1 MSFEGRRRPLA
12 GVAVAMFL
20 IAAIPAPARAQTT
33 SASVSG
39 TVQDPQGGVLPGV
52 TVTLKSRSQG
62 NTLTATTDDTGRFV
76 FTIVRP
82 DAYILQA
89 VLQGFKTLERTN
101 VVVNANDKFST
112 GPLTMEV
119 GAMTEEISVSSRVSE
134 LQTTSGERSFTLDSE
149 ALKNIAAGERS
160 LFTFTSLVPGIVPGT
175 NMAPTAADGF
185 TVNGQRPNSNNVT
198 IDGVANIDTG
208 NNGGNMADTNI
219 DAVAEFKVLTN
230 AYQAEYGR
238 AVGGQVQVVTKSGT
252 QAFHGSGYW
261 YGRRSNWNA
270 NTWLNKRQ
278 TPEVPLPKA
287 SRNDSGYTIGGP
299 VYIPGA
305 FNSDKRK
312 LFFFWSQEYQR
323 RNDPVAE
330 RLSRVPTALER
341 QGDFSQSVDSAGN
354 PFPYIR
360 DYTTGLPCGA
370 ADTSGCFQGGGVLG
384 RIPADRQYLPG
395 INALNVYPAANTS
408 RGSGINYSS
417 QAPTKNPRR
426 EDLIRLDFQA
436 TDQWRVTGRFMNTKN
451 DQTQPYG
458 TTWAGAGSDNLD
470 TLDTLFETPGTNWMI
485 SGTGVLNNSTSLEL
499 SLGRAHNSL
508 DFTIQNPSLTRTAAG
523 LSGMPLLFPDAV
535 QADYI
540 PDMRFNGGRLNDNT
554 GFLQTDRGPF
564 TNFNTTY
571 DVIANLTKV
580 WRGHASKAGFY
591 YQSSLKPQSIFASFN
606 SQINFFDNS
615 SNPFDTGFGYA
626 NAATGVFNTYTQA
639 SKYALPEWR
648 YKNFEWYAQ
657 DNWKATGRLTLDYG
671 VRFYYLTPQW
681 DTTLQASNFLPD
693 AFNPNA
699 AAKLFTPVCIGA
711 APCSG
716 TARRGMDPQLVG
728 SGVAPTLDNT
738 VEERFIGRLV
748 PGSDRFNGAFQ
759 AGQGIDDQLQ
769 NGAAFKA
776 SPRLG
781 VVYDITGK
789 SETIVRGGVGI
800 FYDRPQGNMVFDMI
814 ANAPGVLVS
823 SVQWGRLQD
832 LTGATGDPDATLSL
846 NPTAFDFNPPRVT
859 AWNVGLQQKLLRN
872 IIFDVAYVGSKS
884 DGLLR
889 QVQINSVPLG
899 ATFLPQNQD
908 PTRDPSATPGATA
921 LPNDLLR
928 PFRGYSNIRMWDYSG
943 YSNYHA
949 LQTSLN
955 RRFESGFAFSTFY
968 VWSKALGINSTD
980 FSPGVPNATDAE
992 VRRLDYSY
1000 LDYDRPHNF
1009 VVNFIYQTPKVAN
1022 GALGL
1027 AANDWQLSGI
1037 YRWTSGRPYTV
1048 NYSIPG
1054 ITDANLS
1061 GTASPAA
1068 RVALTCDPGN
1078 GWSGDPYKQ
1087 LNTACFAPPQPGSRG
1102 DESARFFVRDPPTN
1116 NIDLSLSKNFGIV
1129 KSVKFEVRVDMF
1141 NALNHTQFT
1150 GVNRTVNFASLTDRT
1165 ITNLPYDAN
1174 GVLVRQN
1181 GFGSINGVAQPR
1193 TLQVVTRL
1201 TF

>member
-1 MSFEGRRRPLA
+1 
-12 GVAVAMFL
+12 
-20 IAAIPAPARAQTT
+20 
-33 SASVSG
+33 
-39 TVQDPQGGVLPGV
+39 
-52 TVTLKSRSQG
+52 
-62 NTLTATTDDTGRFV
+62 
-76 FTIVRP
+76 
-82 DAYILQA
+82 
-89 VLQGFKTLERTN
+89 
-101 VVVNANDKFST
+101 
-112 GPLTMEV
+112 
-119 GAMTEEISVSSRVSE
+119 
-134 LQTTSGERSFTLDSE
+134 
-149 ALKNIAAGERS
+149 
-160 LFTFTSLVPGIVPGT
+160 
-175 NMAPTAADGF
+175 
-185 TVNGQRPNSNNVT
+185 
-198 IDGVANIDTG
+198 
-208 NNGGNMADTNI
+208 
-219 DAVAEFKVLTN
+219 
-230 AYQAEYGR
+230 
-238 AVGGQVQVVTKSGT
+238 
-252 QAFHGSGYW
+252 
-261 YGRRSNWNA
+261 
-270 NTWLNKRQ
+270 
-278 TPEVPLPKA
+278 
-287 SRNDSGYTIGGP
+287 
-299 VYIPGA
+299 
-305 FNSDKRK
+305 
-312 LFFFWSQEYQR
+312 
-323 RNDPVAE
+323 
-330 RLSRVPTALER
+330 
-341 QGDFSQSVDSAGN
+341 
-354 PFPYIR
+354 
-360 DYTTGLPCGA
+360 
-370 ADTSGCFQGGGVLG
+370 
-384 RIPADRQYLPG
+384 
-395 INALNVYPAANTS
+395 
-408 RGSGINYSS
+408 
-417 QAPTKNPRR
+417 
-426 EDLIRLDFQA
+426 
-436 TDQWRVTGRFMNTKN
+436 
-451 DQTQPYG
+451 
-458 TTWAGAGSDNLD
+458 
-470 TLDTLFETPGTNWMI
+470 
-485 SGTGVLNNSTSLEL
+485 
-499 SLGRAHNSL
+499 
-508 DFTIQNPSLTRTAAG
+508 
-523 LSGMPLLFPDAV
+523 
-535 QADYI
+535 
-540 PDMRFNGGRLNDNT
+540 
-554 GFLQTDRGPF
+554 
-564 TNFNTTY
+564 
-571 DVIANLTKV
+571 
-580 WRGHASKAGFY
+580 
-591 YQSSLKPQSIFASFN
+591 
-606 SQINFFDNS
+606 
-615 SNPFDTGFGYA
+615 
-626 NAATGVFNTYTQA
+626 
-639 SKYALPEWR
+639 
-648 YKNFEWYAQ
+648 
-657 DNWKATGRLTLDYG
+657 
-671 VRFYYLTPQW
+671 
-681 DTTLQASNFLPD
+681 
-693 AFNPNA
+693 
-699 AAKLFTPVCIGA
+699 
-711 APCSG
+711 
-716 TARRGMDPQLVG
+716 
-728 SGVAPTLDNT
+728 
-738 VEERFIGRLV
+738 
-748 PGSDRFNGAFQ
+748 
-759 AGQGIDDQLQ
+759 
-769 NGAAFKA
+769 
-776 SPRLG
+776 
-781 VVYDITGK
+781 
-789 SETIVRGGVGI
+789 VGI

-814 ANAPGVLVS
+814 SNAPGVLVS